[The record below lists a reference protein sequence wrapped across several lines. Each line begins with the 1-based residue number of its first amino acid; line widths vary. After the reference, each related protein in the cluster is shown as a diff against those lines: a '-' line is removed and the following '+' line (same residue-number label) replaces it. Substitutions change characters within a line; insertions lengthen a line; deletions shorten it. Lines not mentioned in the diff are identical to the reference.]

1 MKRLSY
7 IITTCFV
14 LLSTLSIAQIKNAK
28 TETAKVNGNCGMCK
42 RTIEK
47 AGNVKNESQV
57 VWDADNQ
64 RASITYDA
72 EKTTVDTVLK
82 RIAQVGY
89 DNEKYLAPDD
99 VYSNLHDCCQYD
111 RKLKQ
116 SKPKTKTDE
125 HSQHDHHQGSSHQGK
140 HH

>member
-7 IITTCFV
+7 IITTCLL

-47 AGNVKNESQV
+47 AGNMKNEAQV
-57 VWDADNQ
+57 IWDADNQ
-64 RASITYDA
+64 RASITYDT
-72 EKTTVDTVLK
+72 EKTTIDTVLK

-99 VYSNLHDCCQYD
+99 VYANLHDCCQYD

-116 SKPKTKTDE
+116 SKTDKKPDE
-125 HSQHDHHQGSSHQGK
+125 HADHKSGQSSSHQGK

>member
-1 MKRLSY
+1 MRILSY
-7 IITTCFV
+7 IITTCLV
-14 LLSTLSIAQIKNAK
+14 VLSTLSIAQIKNAR

-47 AGNVKNESQV
+47 AGNVKNEAQV

-64 RASITYDA
+64 RASITYDT
-72 EKTTVDTVLK
+72 EKTTMDTVLK

-89 DNEKYLAPDD
+89 DNEKYLAPDNI
-99 VYSNLHDCCQYD
+99 YANLHDCCQYD
-111 RKLKQ
+111 RKLKR
-116 SKPKTKTDE
+116 SKSETKPDG
-125 HSQHDHHQGSSHQGK
+125 HSQHKPNPGSSHQGK

>member
-7 IITTCFV
+7 IITTCLV
-14 LLSTLSIAQIKNAK
+14 LLSTLSIAQINNAK

-47 AGNVKNESQV
+47 AGKAKNETKV
-57 VWDADNQ
+57 NWHTTNQ

-72 EKTTVDTVLK
+72 EKTNIASVLR

-89 DNEKYLAPDD
+89 DNEKNLAPDKI
-99 VYSNLHDCCQYD
+99 YQNLHGCCQYE
-111 RKLKQ
+111 RELNQAKNNK
-116 SKPKTKTDE
+116 KP
-125 HSQHDHHQGSSHQGK
+125 
-140 HH
+140 

>member
-47 AGNVKNESQV
+47 AGNVKNEVQV

-64 RASITYDA
+64 RASITYDP

-99 VYSNLHDCCQYD
+99 VYRNLHDCCQYD
-111 RKLKQ
+111 RTLKQ
-116 SKPKTKTDE
+116 SKPAKKPDE
-125 HSQHDHHQGSSHQGK
+125 HSQHDHHQGSSSHGK
-140 HH
+140 QH

>member
-7 IITTCFV
+7 IITTCLV

-47 AGNVKNESQV
+47 AGNMKNEAQV

-64 RASITYDA
+64 RASITYNA
-72 EKTTVDTVLK
+72 EKTTIDTVLK

-89 DNEKYLAPDD
+89 DNEKYLAPDEA
-99 VYSNLHDCCQYD
+99 YANLHDCCQYE

-116 SKPKTKTDE
+116 SKTDTKSDE
-125 HSQHDHHQGSSHQGK
+125 HSQHKPNQGSSHQGK

>member
-7 IITTCFV
+7 IITTCLL

-47 AGNVKNESQV
+47 AGNVKNEAQV

-72 EKTTVDTVLK
+72 EKTTIDTVLK

-89 DNEKYLAPDD
+89 DNEKYLAPDE
-99 VYSNLHDCCQYD
+99 VYANLHDCCQYD
-111 RKLKQ
+111 RKLKH
-116 SKPKTKTDE
+116 SKTNKTPSDE
-125 HSQHDHHQGSSHQGK
+125 RLHHKSK
-140 HH
+140 H

>member
-1 MKRLSY
+1 MKTLSH
-7 IITTCFV
+7 IITACLV
-14 LLSTLSIAQIKNAK
+14 LLSTLSFAQVKNEK

-47 AGNVKNESQV
+47 AGNVKNEAQV
-57 VWDADNQ
+57 VWDTDNQ
-64 RASITYDA
+64 RATITYDA
-72 EKTTVDTVLK
+72 EKTAMDTVLK

-99 VYSNLHDCCQYD
+99 VYANLHDCCQYD

-116 SKPKTKTDE
+116 SKTDTKPVD
-125 HSQHDHHQGSSHQGK
+125 HSQHKSNQGSSHQGK

>member
-1 MKRLSY
+1 MKALSY
-7 IITTCFV
+7 IITTCLI
-14 LLSTLSIAQIKNAK
+14 LLSTLSFAQIKNAK

-47 AGNVKNESQV
+47 AGNVKNEAQV

-72 EKTTVDTVLK
+72 EKTTMDTVLK

-89 DNEKYLAPDD
+89 DNEKYLAPDE
-99 VYSNLHDCCQYD
+99 VYANLHDCCQYD

-116 SKPKTKTDE
+116 SKSSKKSDKHT
-125 HSQHDHHQGSSHQGK
+125 HHQSDQGSSHQGK

>member
-1 MKRLSY
+1 MRTLSY
-7 IITTCFV
+7 IITTCLMLF
-14 LLSTLSIAQIKNAK
+14 STLSFAQIKNPK
-28 TETAKVNGNCGMCK
+28 TETAKVSGNCGMCK

-47 AGNVKNESQV
+47 AGHAKNEAQV

-72 EKTTVDTVLK
+72 EKTTMDAVLK
-82 RIAQVGY
+82 RIAQAGY

-99 VYSNLHDCCQYD
+99 VYTGLHECCQYD
-111 RKLKQ
+111 RVLKQ
-116 SKPKTKTDE
+116 SKADKKTDE
-125 HSQHDHHQGSSHQGK
+125 HSHHQSNPGSSHQGK

>member
-1 MKRLSY
+1 MRTLSY
-7 IITTCFV
+7 IITTCLV
-14 LLSTLSIAQIKNAK
+14 LLSTLSFAQIKNAK

-47 AGNVKNESQV
+47 AGNVKNEAQV

-72 EKTTVDTVLK
+72 EKTTMDTVLK

-89 DNEKYLAPDD
+89 DNEKYLAPDE
-99 VYSNLHDCCQYD
+99 VYANLHDCCQYD

-116 SKPKTKTDE
+116 SKVNKATDE
-125 HSQHDHHQGSSHQGK
+125 RSHHQSNQGSSHQGK

>member
-1 MKRLSY
+1 MRTLSY
-7 IITTCFV
+7 IITTYLV

-47 AGNVKNESQV
+47 AGNVKNEAQV

-64 RASITYDA
+64 RASITYNT

-89 DNEKYLAPDD
+89 DNEKYLAPDN
-99 VYSNLHDCCQYD
+99 VYANLHDCCQYD
-111 RKLKQ
+111 RKLKR
-116 SKPKTKTDE
+116 SKTDTNGD
-125 HSQHDHHQGSSHQGK
+125 HSQSRFSK
-140 HH
+140 

>member
-1 MKRLSY
+1 
-7 IITTCFV
+7 IITTCLV

-47 AGNVKNESQV
+47 AGNMKNEAQV

-89 DNEKYLAPDD
+89 DNKKYLGPND
-99 VYSNLHDCCQYD
+99 VCRNLYDGDQYD

-116 SKPKTKTDE
+116 SKPKTNAEE
-125 HSQHDHHQGSSHQGK
+125 HPHHDHHQGSSHQGK

>member
-1 MKRLSY
+1 MKRVSY
-7 IITTCFV
+7 IITTCLL

-47 AGNVKNESQV
+47 AGNVKNEAQV

-72 EKTTVDTVLK
+72 EKTTIDTVLK

-99 VYSNLHDCCQYD
+99 VYANLHDCCQYD

-116 SKPKTKTDE
+116 SKPATKNDE
-125 HSQHDHHQGSSHQGK
+125 QTHHGHNPSSSHQGK

>member
-7 IITTCFV
+7 IITTCLV
-14 LLSTLSIAQIKNAK
+14 LLSTLSIAQINNAK

-47 AGNVKNESQV
+47 AGNAKNEAKV
-57 VWDADNQ
+57 IWDAENQ

-72 EKTTVDTVLK
+72 EKTNIDSVLK

-89 DNEKYLAPDD
+89 DNEKYLAPDKI
-99 VYSNLHDCCQYD
+99 YQNLHGCCQYE
-111 RKLKQ
+111 RELKQ
-116 SKPKTKTDE
+116 AKNNKTSSDE
-125 HSQHDHHQGSSHQGK
+125 RLHHKFK
-140 HH
+140 H